1 MNAPASEE
9 DDYVA
14 GNPHWAGSD
23 RMVVLTGCSGS
34 GKSTLLAELARRGV
48 SVMPEAGRQVV
59 REQMH
64 LDGDALPW
72 TDVLKF
78 AELTASRAM
87 HQFNT
92 ANPGNSAV
100 VFDRSIVDLVSHL
113 ELLRLDVPPYL
124 NRALDLYRYA
134 RRVLVTAP
142 WPEIYVDDG
151 ERNKP
156 FETAL
161 REYEGLVE
169 TYRRLGYDLVE
180 VPRGA
185 VEERAAFVMA
195 QIAP

>member
-1 MNAPASEE
+1 MNAPASE
-9 DDYVA
+9 DDYIA
-14 GNPHWAGSD
+14 GNPRWAGSD

-48 SVMPEAGRQVV
+48 SVMPEAGRQIV

-64 LDGDALPW
+64 LSGNALPW
-72 TDVLKF
+72 ADVLKF

-92 ANPGNSAV
+92 ANPVDGTV

-113 ELLRLDVPPYL
+113 ELMRLDIPPYL
-124 NRALDLYRYA
+124 NRALDLYRYT

-161 REYEGLVE
+161 REYEGLIE

-180 VPRGA
+180 IPREA
-185 VEERAAFVMA
+185 VGDRAVFVIA
-195 QIAP
+195 QIAS